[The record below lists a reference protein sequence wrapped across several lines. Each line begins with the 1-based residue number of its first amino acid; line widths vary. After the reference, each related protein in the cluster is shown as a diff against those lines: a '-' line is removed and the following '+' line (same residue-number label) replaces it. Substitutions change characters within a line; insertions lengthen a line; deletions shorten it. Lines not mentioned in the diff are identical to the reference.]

1 MNLTEDFICY
11 DRCMSNPEIPS
22 FNHPAEASPEIIS
35 ALIDRLNENT
45 EHLSTIDAMINLPEF
60 QEMMALGEDAFQHIL
75 DDKENFSHW
84 HNVMAQ
90 FIARDIGEPIEF
102 PEEIR
107 TKVKPAFDHVIAW
120 LENRQRSI
128 KLPESS

>member
-1 MNLTEDFICY
+1 
-11 DRCMSNPEIPS
+11 MSNPEIPS
-22 FNHPAEASPEIIS
+22 FHQPEETSPEIIS

-45 EHLSTIDAMINLPEF
+45 EYLSTIDAMVNLPEF
-60 QEMMALGEDAFQHIL
+60 QEMMALGEDTFQHIL
-75 DDKENFSHW
+75 DDKDNFSHW
-84 HNVMAQ
+84 HNVMTQ

-120 LENRQRSI
+120 LENRQQSN